1 MTVRKP
7 RRGMRRGRS
16 AALTLLALAAVPASA
31 KAQDV
36 AVTQTPEP
44 SAPYPRAA
52 IGVGSVVGGYAEA
65 RWAEDWSALRDP
77 ERRKDV
83 FDRLKYTP
91 LSQDGEV
98 WLSLSGEM
106 RLRTALTTSPGL
118 REGADLR
125 LDTLRLVGGADLHIG
140 RHLRVFGEM
149 AHGGAGGDNYGNPVG
164 AIRNDLAVTQA
175 FFDVTGEI
183 GGREVGVRYGR
194 QFFIDGSPYLISTRN
209 GATLLTPFNGIRGW
223 VRGEHWRADL
233 FDLHPTRLGTGDV
246 SDDRTDDARRFSGL
260 NVSTQVPSDW
270 FGGSKLYL
278 DPFVWRFRQ
287 DARRWGAETA
297 REERT
302 YVGARLWGAAG
313 PAQLD
318 WTLARQTGRFGDRD
332 IEALQVF
339 TTQSMRA
346 GEGTGAPRI
355 SLRVDYGS
363 GGGAY
368 DGGVIRNAL
377 TPQGVPIFYS
387 YQNVFNPVNMIAVA
401 PGVTVRQGKTSVTGE
416 VQFTWRASER
426 DAVYRATDLPYAG
439 TEVVEGRHVGEV
451 WKLQLAHTISPR
463 TSLIA
468 RYEHLAA
475 GSVLKDAGYESSD
488 YLTAWVNFRF

>member
-1 MTVRKP
+1 
-7 RRGMRRGRS
+7 
-16 AALTLLALAAVPASA
+16 
-31 KAQDV
+31 
-36 AVTQTPEP
+36 
-44 SAPYPRAA
+44 
-52 IGVGSVVGGYAEA
+52 
-65 RWAEDWSALRDP
+65 
-77 ERRKDV
+77 
-83 FDRLKYTP
+83 
-91 LSQDGEV
+91 
-98 WLSLSGEM
+98 
-106 RLRTALTTSPGL
+106 
-118 REGADLR
+118 
-125 LDTLRLVGGADLHIG
+125 
-140 RHLRVFGEM
+140 M

-346 GEGTGAPRI
+346 GEGAGAPRI